1 MLQRIFGDEQMN
13 KIEKFLNKRGPK
25 TLILTIIL
33 FVIGLSSYWIQKSL
47 ELGGFAILIGILLVW
62 GLLYIT
68 KIDQFIFR

>member
-1 MLQRIFGDEQMN
+1 MN